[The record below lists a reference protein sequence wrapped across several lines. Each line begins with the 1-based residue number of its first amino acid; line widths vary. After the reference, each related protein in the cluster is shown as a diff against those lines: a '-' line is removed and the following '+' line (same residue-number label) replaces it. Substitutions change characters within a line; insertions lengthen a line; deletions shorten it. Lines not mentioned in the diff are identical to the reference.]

1 MKHIENFKNSLGT
14 LWEHIGIKKN
24 SKIHV
29 ISHLIHNID
38 VWKGVR
44 KSFLDGETYESLHEN
59 LLKLSPKWIFKNK

>member
-38 VWKGVR
+38 V
-44 KSFLDGETYESLHEN
+44 
-59 LLKLSPKWIFKNK
+59 